1 MKFAPKLLAA
11 ALCFGLVGQAFATD
25 LKHWPADQAKA
36 LDAMIAANAH
46 KGNFAVF
53 DMDNTSYRYDLEESL
68 LPFMENKGL
77 ITRDKLD
84 PSLKLIPF
92 KDTADHKESLFS
104 YYYRLC
110 EIDDMVCYPW
120 VAQVFSGFTL
130 KELKGYVDELMAS
143 GKPVPA
149 TYYEGDVVKNIDVQ
163 PPKVFTGQ
171 AELYNKLMENG
182 IEVYVMT
189 AASEE
194 LVRMVAADPKYGY
207 NVKPQN
213 VIGVTT
219 LLKNRETGELTT
231 ARTAAT
237 TAVAVDALAPSNAKR
252 LAIIGSGKVAQAHLH
267 YARNLRDWQSINVY
281 SPSLSEDGATASLL
295 QALDPRVQ
303 ITDSRETAI
312 ADADVIMLCTSSA
325 GPVIDPATLSKPA
338 LITSISTNA
347 PRAHEVPPQSLN
359 DMQVFCDYRLTT
371 PGSAGEML
379 IASEQHG
386 WDCAA
391 ILGDLPELLS
401 GQARRPSAE
410 RHVFFR
416 SIGLGLEDIA
426 LANALYHL
434 QRQP

>member
-11 ALCFGLVGQAFATD
+11 ALCLGLAGQAYATE
-25 LKHWPADQAKA
+25 LKHWPQDQAKK
-36 LDAMIAANAH
+36 LEAMIAANAN

-68 LPFMENKGL
+68 LPYMENKGL
-77 ITRDKLD
+77 ITRDTLD

-143 GKPVPA
+143 GKPVPS
-149 TYYEGDVVKNIDVQ
+149 TYYDGDVVKNIEVQ
-163 PPKVFTGQ
+163 PPKVFAGQ
-171 AELYNKLMENG
+171 VELYNKLMENG

-219 LLKNRETGELTT
+219 LLKDRKTGELTT
-231 ARTAAT
+231 AR
-237 TAVAVDALAPSNAKR
+237 K
-252 LAIIGSGKVAQAHLH
+252 
-267 YARNLRDWQSINVY
+267 
-281 SPSLSEDGATASLL
+281 
-295 QALDPRVQ
+295 Q
-303 ITDSRETAI
+303 I
-312 ADADVIMLCTSSA
+312 SA
-325 GPVIDPATLSKPA
+325 GKYDEKANLGLELTPYLWTPATW
-338 LITSISTNA
+338 
-347 PRAHEVPPQSLN
+347 
-359 DMQVFCDYRLTT
+359 M
-371 PGSAGEML
+371 AGK
-379 IASEQHG
+379 Q
-386 WDCAA
+386 AA
-391 ILGDLPELLS
+391 ILTYIDQWKKPVLVGGDTPSSDGYMLFHSVDVAKGGVHLWVNRKDKYMNQLNGMIKSNAEAQKKEGLTVTADQNWVIVKPEEI
-401 GQARRPSAE
+401 Q
-410 RHVFFR
+410 
-416 SIGLGLEDIA
+416 
-426 LANALYHL
+426 
-434 QRQP
+434 

>member
-1 MKFAPKLLAA
+1 MKFAPKFLAV
-11 ALCFGLVGQAFATD
+11 ALAVGMGLASQAFATE

-36 LDAMIAANAH
+36 LDAMIAANAN
-46 KGNFAVF
+46 KGNYAVF

-84 PSLKLIPF
+84 PSLKLMPF

-110 EIDDMVCYPW
+110 EVDDMVCYPW

-149 TYYEGDVVKNIDVQ
+149 TYYEGDVVKNLDVQ
-163 PPKVFTGQ
+163 PPKIFTGQ
-171 AELYNKLMENG
+171 VELYNKLMENG

-219 LLKNRETGELTT
+219 LLKNRETNELTT
-231 ARTAAT
+231 AR
-237 TAVAVDALAPSNAKR
+237 K
-252 LAIIGSGKVAQAHLH
+252 
-267 YARNLRDWQSINVY
+267 
-281 SPSLSEDGATASLL
+281 
-295 QALDPRVQ
+295 Q
-303 ITDSRETAI
+303 IT
-312 ADADVIMLCTSSA
+312 A
-325 GPVIDPATLSKPA
+325 GKYDEKANLGLELTPYLWTPATW
-338 LITSISTNA
+338 
-347 PRAHEVPPQSLN
+347 
-359 DMQVFCDYRLTT
+359 M
-371 PGSAGEML
+371 AGK
-379 IASEQHG
+379 H
-386 WDCAA
+386 AA
-391 ILGDLPELLS
+391 ILTYIDEWKKPVLVGGDTPTSDGYMLFHDVDVAKGGIHLWINRKDKYMTQLNGMMAKHAAAQAKEGLPVTADKNWVIVKPEEI
-401 GQARRPSAE
+401 Q
-410 RHVFFR
+410 
-416 SIGLGLEDIA
+416 
-426 LANALYHL
+426 
-434 QRQP
+434 

>member
-1 MKFAPKLLAA
+1 MKLAPKLLAVA
-11 ALCFGLVGQAFATD
+11 VCLGLAGQAFSTE
-25 LKHWPADQAKA
+25 LKHWPEPAAKQ
-36 LDAMIAANAH
+36 LDAMIAANAN

-68 LPFMENKGL
+68 LPYLENKGL
-77 ITRDKLD
+77 LTREKLD

-92 KDTADHKESLFS
+92 KDTAEHKESLFS

-143 GKPVPA
+143 GKPVPS
-149 TYYEGDVVKNIDVQ
+149 TYYEGDVVKTIEVQ

-231 ARTAAT
+231 AR
-237 TAVAVDALAPSNAKR
+237 K
-252 LAIIGSGKVAQAHLH
+252 
-267 YARNLRDWQSINVY
+267 
-281 SPSLSEDGATASLL
+281 
-295 QALDPRVQ
+295 Q
-303 ITDSRETAI
+303 IT
-312 ADADVIMLCTSSA
+312 A
-325 GPVIDPATLSKPA
+325 GKYDEKANLNLELTPYLWTPATW
-338 LITSISTNA
+338 
-347 PRAHEVPPQSLN
+347 
-359 DMQVFCDYRLTT
+359 M
-371 PGSAGEML
+371 AGK
-379 IASEQHG
+379 Q
-386 WDCAA
+386 AA
-391 ILGDLPELLS
+391 ILTYIDQWKKPVLVGGDTPSSDGYMLFHSVDVAKGGVHLWVNRKDKYMTQLNGMMKSNAEAQAKEGLPVTADKNWVIVKPDEI
-401 GQARRPSAE
+401 Q
-410 RHVFFR
+410 
-416 SIGLGLEDIA
+416 
-426 LANALYHL
+426 
-434 QRQP
+434 